1 MIDWR
6 EREERPKSCCI
17 QLSNFGEAGFD
28 IFVLLRYFLG
38 LKLAMMGGQSSKMGS
53 GDVPT
58 PMKIG
63 THSVYA
69 DDLSSYEAACVEDP
83 NLQSFDATIQERT
96 NRVISSLA
104 QGVEVRSLSIDS
116 LREVTGSLLEM
127 NQEVV
132 KVILECRQDIWNKK
146 DRELF
151 SLVNDFFENSL
162 HTLDFCNALDKCLK
176 RARER
181 QIIIK
186 SAITYFEEEAQN
198 GVEGS
203 IYLKTLQE
211 LKNFE
216 EAGDPF
222 TEEFYLLFQ
231 SVYTQQVS
239 MLKKLQNRKHK
250 LDKKL
255 QSLKTLKRV
264 SNAIFVAAFVSVL
277 IFSVVAAAIS
287 APPVVAALAG
297 ALAVPVGSVGKWC
310 NSLFKRYE
318 NALRGQREVISSMQV
333 GTYITLTDL
342 DNIRMCV
349 NKLEVEIES
358 ILQNAGF
365 ALGNEDAVKLAIDE
379 IKKKIETFSEVIET
393 LSEQADKCSR
403 EIRRARTVVIQKI
416 IKYPG

>member
-1 MIDWR
+1 
-6 EREERPKSCCI
+6 
-17 QLSNFGEAGFD
+17 
-28 IFVLLRYFLG
+28 
-38 LKLAMMGGQSSKMGS
+38 MGR

-58 PMKIG
+58 LIKMG

-104 QGVEVRSLSIDS
+104 EGVEVRSMSVDS
-116 LREVTGSLLEM
+116 LKEMTASLLEM

-151 SLVNDFFENSL
+151 SLVGDFFENSL
-162 HTLDFCNALDKCLK
+162 HTLDFCNALDKCLR

-186 SAITYFEEEAQN
+186 SAITYFEEESQN
-198 GVEGS
+198 EVEGS
-203 IYLKTLQE
+203 VYLKTLQE
-211 LKNFE
+211 LKNFK

-222 TEEFYLLFQ
+222 TEEFHQLFQ
-231 SVYTQQVS
+231 SVYSQQAS
-239 MLKKLQNRKHK
+239 MLKKLLSRKHK

-264 SNAIFVAAFVSVL
+264 SNVIFVAAFVSVL

-287 APPVVAALAG
+287 APPVVAAVAG
-297 ALAVPVGSVGKWC
+297 ALAVPIGSVGKWC
-310 NSLFKRYE
+310 NSLFKKYE
-318 NALRGQREVISSMQV
+318 NAIRSQREVISSMQV
-333 GTYITLTDL
+333 GTLITLKDL
-342 DNIRMCV
+342 DNIRLCV
-349 NKLEVEIES
+349 DKLEVEIES
-358 ILQNAGF
+358 MLQNAVF
-365 ALGNEDAVKLAIDE
+365 AIGNEDAVKLAIDE
-379 IKKKIETFSEVIET
+379 IKKRIEHFSDIIET